1 MSANPF
7 QSQDQHDDQGRRSTH
22 ASGVVPLRPSY
33 VDDKLLWDAF
43 RDGDDDALITIFDRY
58 ADSMFRYG
66 CKIVP
71 DRDIV
76 RDSVQDLFLTLCQKR
91 EKLGETNTIK
101 FYLFKALRR
110 NLIRIKPN
118 TSIAL
123 SAVADPPAPSPE
135 DELIHEQTIENRKR
149 LLDQRLASLAPR
161 QREAIFLRYYEELSY
176 DKIAEIMGVRKQS
189 IYNLIN
195 ESIAILR
202 SK

>member
-1 MSANPF
+1 M
-7 QSQDQHDDQGRRSTH
+7 
-22 ASGVVPLRPSY
+22 RPSY

-43 RDGDDDALITIFDRY
+43 RDGDDEALITIFDRY